1 MTHCGNPVNRF
12 DPTQSNKFEHLVNQ
26 KIVEVITM
34 NKTIYD
40 HAAEITRDVIKAR
53 GEAIDGDKE
62 LIETYLSDEAVTN
75 LYKKTFR
82 VLSDQLIFY
91 EVAVGKNYFPQ
102 SSNYCQP
109 GVVYRN
115 SLDAF

>member
-1 MTHCGNPVNRF
+1 MH
-12 DPTQSNKFEHLVNQ
+12 
-26 KIVEVITM
+26 
-34 NKTIYD
+34 KTIYD
-40 HAAEITRDVIKAR
+40 HSAEITQAVIKAR
-53 GEAIDGDKE
+53 GEAINGEKE

-91 EVAVGKNYFPQ
+91 EVVVGKNYFLEP
-102 SSNYCQP
+102 SNYCQP